1 MKNTFR
7 IFATLALCLGISVAN
22 AQSIT
27 VSPTGSVRIGADNDG
42 VGQGG
47 GQGRQ
52 NAPGQMK
59 KQYGG
64 SATDYAPGQ
73 QKKDGGVINFGGS
86 EKGDKGDWGDKGNK
100 GNRGGKG
107 SKGRPH

>member
-64 SATDYAPGQ
+64 SATDYASGQ
-73 QKKDGGVINFGGS
+73 QKNDGITINQGNTA
-86 EKGDKGDWGDKGNK
+86 KGDKGSKGSQGDKG
-100 GNRGGKG
+100 G
-107 SKGRPH
+107 KGRPH